1 VETKLMHD
9 KKNSS
14 PLCCPGRNGGAMV
27 IAKRRAKRVHSI
39 VPNQR
44 EWLSVLVVVNVDGQA
59 IPVFYIF
66 REKKF
71 RQKYIEHCE
80 PGATMAM

>member
-1 VETKLMHD
+1 
-9 KKNSS
+9 
-14 PLCCPGRNGGAMV
+14 MV
-27 IAKRRAKRVHSI
+27 ISKRGARCVHSI

-44 EWLSVLVVVNVDGQA
+44 EWLSILVAINVDRQA